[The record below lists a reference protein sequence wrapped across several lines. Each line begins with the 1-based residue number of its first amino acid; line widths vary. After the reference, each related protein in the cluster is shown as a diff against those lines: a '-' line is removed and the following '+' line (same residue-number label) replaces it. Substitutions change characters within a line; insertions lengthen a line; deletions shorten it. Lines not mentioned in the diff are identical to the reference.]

1 MIYCPLPCTFTTY
14 PVPPLPLYHL
24 FYVALHGKQQVGTR
38 GLSSLIAVLQ
48 HDAPFDPEIAKA
60 VLETLMG
67 LMEVGEKV
75 RN

>member
-1 MIYCPLPCTFTTY
+1 M
-14 PVPPLPLYHL
+14 VYHS
-24 FYVALHGKQQVGTR
+24 YVKFDVSHPQKQQVGTR

-60 VLETLMG
+60 VLETLMA

-75 RN
+75 RKDLVSQRLAG